1 MRNGSVSE
9 SVGRF
14 DEKNLVIIDSH
25 GHIGSIIPEL
35 FARRE
40 LLFFLIWRDIKVRY
54 KQTVFG
60 VLWAVLLPLLQT
72 FIFAV
77 IFGRFAH
84 IEPDGNYSYTVFVLS
99 GLIPWTFFSQAL
111 TFGSQSLV
119 NQQHLLTKV
128 YFPRLFVPAAAV
140 GGCLLDFLV
149 GLVLYAAVLA
159 FSGITPGVG
168 MLFLPILIASMIIA
182 SLGVVFLLAALTVSY
197 RDFKYITP
205 FGVQLLMYV
214 SPIVYPTNIVPE
226 RYKWIFALNP
236 MAGVIDG
243 WRSALLGKPWDIN
256 VILISSASA
265 LIFFAVG
272 IGYFRKTERRFA
284 DIA

>member
-1 MRNGSVSE
+1 MRNGSISE
-9 SVGRF
+9 SAGRF
-14 DEKNLVIIDSH
+14 DEKNLVVIDSR
-25 GHIGSIIPEL
+25 GQIGSTISEL
-35 FARRE
+35 LDRRE

-149 GLVLYAAVLA
+149 GLVLYAAVLV
-159 FSGITPGVG
+159 FSGIIPGVG

-214 SPIVYPTNIVPE
+214 SPIVYPTNMVPE
-226 RYKWIFALNP
+226 KYKWIFALNP
-236 MAGVIDG
+236 MTGVIDG
-243 WRSALLGKPWDIN
+243 WRSALLGKPWDIE

-265 LIFFAVG
+265 LILFVVG